1 MKNIFKNLTNIN
13 YLRDGYIGILLV
25 LLLTVSLFVKVYTK
39 NICFYLI
46 QRKKAFVFKVNVS
59 SSPIPFPC

>member
-46 QRKKAFVFKVNVS
+46 QRKKTFVFKVNVS